1 MACLLKTSL
10 RKLQGGIV
18 RGRYMWFVGW
28 ALCGGLA
35 CSGSAL
41 AGAVQTGWP
50 VYRAD
55 ALEYYAS
62 RLPDPIVIYVYTAQ
76 AKLIS
81 VIDTHGGSD
90 EKSMRKVE
98 DLISG
103 QAFSGL
109 SSGQSDTLSSSFDA
123 FMMDQGYKIRE
134 IVSSKTKYTLLLVMP
149 KVKKTD
155 CADYLEVEDRFKSA
169 IRKSVPASAKGEALY
184 SVAVLEIES
193 PKEKITCTG

>member
-1 MACLLKTSL
+1 MF
-10 RKLQGGIV
+10 V
-18 RGRYMWFVGW
+18 RW

-35 CSGSAL
+35 CTGSAV
-41 AGAVQTGWP
+41 AGVVQTDWP

-55 ALEYYAS
+55 AIEYYTS
-62 RLPDPIVIYVYTAQ
+62 RLPDPIVIYVYNAQ

-90 EKSMRKVE
+90 ETSMRKVE

-103 QAFSGL
+103 QAFSELPGKR
-109 SSGQSDTLSSSFDA
+109 SDALSSSFDA

-134 IVSSKTKYTLLLVMP
+134 IVSRKTTYTLLLVMP

-169 IRKSVPASAKGEALY
+169 IRKSVPASVKGETLY
-184 SVAVLEIES
+184 SVAILEIES